1 MEQPHKIINP
11 CGSFKLIQSI
21 WIFHSDKS
29 KAYLDYLRT
38 CAQKC
43 LLVQRSSI
51 LKDGWKKTNRNLE
64 RHYDASHSGFLHAK
78 NTYIA
83 SYSSSGASH
92 IIIRAYISK
101 IADSTISAGVSK
113 NSYSK
118 ARCVCNASIIFME
131 LPSNLR
137 NIHVFNA
144 SFDITITFPFYLK
157 YSQTVLQDLSKERT
171 FSKNFRLFYLSVSVR
186 FTKTNIRSYN

>member
-1 MEQPHKIINP
+1 MKPYPKTSNFFWNKV
-11 CGSFKLIQSI
+11 SFI
-21 WIFHSDKS
+21 
-29 KAYLDYLRT
+29 
-38 CAQKC
+38 
-43 LLVQRSSI
+43 
-51 LKDGWKKTNRNLE
+51 
-64 RHYDASHSGFLHAK
+64 
-78 NTYIA
+78 
-83 SYSSSGASH
+83 SYSPLCSSSAVVH

-101 IADSTISAGVSK
+101 IADPTISAGVSK

-157 YSQTVLQDLSKERT
+157 YSQTVLQDLSEERT
-171 FSKNFRLFYLSVSVR
+171 FSKNFRIFLP
-186 FTKTNIRSYN
+186 IRICSLYKNKHTFV

>member
-1 MEQPHKIINP
+1 MTRPTSFSLHFTNTEENIVYSFEHYP
-11 CGSFKLIQSI
+11 FKL
-21 WIFHSDKS
+21 
-29 KAYLDYLRT
+29 ALM
-38 CAQKC
+38 
-43 LLVQRSSI
+43 
-51 LKDGWKKTNRNLE
+51 
-64 RHYDASHSGFLHAK
+64 
-78 NTYIA
+78 
-83 SYSSSGASH
+83 
-92 IIIRAYISK
+92 YISK
-101 IADSTISAGVSK
+101 IADSTIFAGVSK

-171 FSKNFRLFYLSVSVR
+171 FSKISRFYYRFVSVR
-186 FTKTNIRSYN
+186 FTKTNIRSYNWEYKGFKSRQTD

>member
-1 MEQPHKIINP
+1 MKPYPKTSNFFWNKV
-11 CGSFKLIQSI
+11 SFI
-21 WIFHSDKS
+21 
-29 KAYLDYLRT
+29 
-38 CAQKC
+38 
-43 LLVQRSSI
+43 
-51 LKDGWKKTNRNLE
+51 
-64 RHYDASHSGFLHAK
+64 
-78 NTYIA
+78 
-83 SYSSSGASH
+83 SYSPLCSSSAVVH

-101 IADSTISAGVSK
+101 IADPTISAGVSK

-157 YSQTVLQDLSKERT
+157 YSQTVLQDLSVELINDQWVSLITIRVYI
-171 FSKNFRLFYLSVSVR
+171 SKIADSTISAGV
-186 FTKTNIRSYN
+186 

>member
-1 MEQPHKIINP
+1 MKPYPKTSNFFWNKV
-11 CGSFKLIQSI
+11 SFI
-21 WIFHSDKS
+21 
-29 KAYLDYLRT
+29 
-38 CAQKC
+38 
-43 LLVQRSSI
+43 
-51 LKDGWKKTNRNLE
+51 
-64 RHYDASHSGFLHAK
+64 
-78 NTYIA
+78 
-83 SYSSSGASH
+83 SYSPLCSSSAVVH

-101 IADSTISAGVSK
+101 IADPTISAGVSK

-171 FSKNFRLFYLSVSVR
+171 FSKIFRFFYLFVSVR
-186 FTKTNIRSYN
+186 FTKTNIRSYNWEYKGFKSRQTD